1 MRHPYGYG
9 GSSPDLS
16 FSLTPKAG
24 IQTTL
29 DAIDQRR
36 LDRAAQINQLN
47 SQLPEQPLR
56 TVTLNPSEPAG
67 PSPDVSAPQA
77 RRGAADHIAGFL
89 EAGIDPLGHI
99 DNQLERWKQGGYKLG
114 STELKTVG
122 PQLHRAARFATGASR
137 LLPLLPIGM
146 AAVQG
151 YDEGGVGG
159 AALGTAGAV
168 GGAMIGGAVLPVIG
182 APIGAL
188 VGTMIAS
195 KGNELAANA
204 VDDAQFGL
212 DTPGAALGRVLDPF
226 FKSNTERA
234 ADDVTRQMEDPA
246 RQALIQEEERRNS
259 LAQSRRI
266 NEAMFQA
273 AITPIPY

>member
-1 MRHPYGYG
+1 MRHPYGYS
-9 GSSPDLS
+9 GSVPDPVLSLSPASYIQQRLMGDPQDRRPRIDL
-16 FSLTPKAG
+16 
-24 IQTTL
+24 I
-29 DAIDQRR
+29 
-36 LDRAAQINQLN
+36 N

-56 TVTLNPSEPAG
+56 TLTLNPSQPAG
-67 PSPDVSAPQA
+67 PSPDARAPQDN
-77 RRGAADHIAGFL
+77 RKPADYIANFL

-99 DNQLERWKQGGYKLG
+99 DNQLEGWKQGGYRLG

-122 PQLHRAARFATGASR
+122 PQLHRAANVATGAGR

-159 AALGTAGAV
+159 AALSAAGAV
-168 GGAMIGGAVLPVIG
+168 GGAMIGGTLLPVIG

-195 KGNELAANA
+195 KGTELAAGA

-212 DTPGAALGRVLDPF
+212 DTPGAALGRALDPF
-226 FKSNTERA
+226 FKSNTERQ

-246 RQALIQEEERRNS
+246 RQALIQEEARRNS

-266 NEAMFQA
+266 NDAMLQA
-273 AITPIPY
+273 AATPIPY